1 MRPTTI
7 ELLLDLVRQSQALLR
22 IELSLV
28 RAELSERGSL
38 LATSLTA
45 LAVGLVLLLG
55 GLGLFLLALSLLLV
69 RFGVPLDLAF
79 FIVALAVMAAA
90 LLFVWLGV
98 RGLKPSRLVPARS
111 ISQISS
117 LLEGIEP

>member
-1 MRPTTI
+1 MRSTT
-7 ELLLDLVRQSQALLR
+7 ELLSDLVRQSQQLLR

-28 RAELSERGSL
+28 RAELGECGSL
-38 LATSLTA
+38 IASSLTA
-45 LAVGLVLLLG
+45 LAVGLVLALA
-55 GLGLFLLALSLLLV
+55 GLGLFLVALSLWLA

-79 FIVALAVMAAA
+79 FIVAVAVIAAA

-117 LLEGIEP
+117 LLEGLEP

>member
-1 MRPTTI
+1 MRSTI
-7 ELLLDLVRQSQALLR
+7 ELLLDLVRQSQELLR
-22 IELSLV
+22 IELSLL

-38 LATSLTA
+38 IATSLTA
-45 LAVGLVLLLG
+45 LAVGLVLFLA
-55 GLGLFLLALSLLLV
+55 GLGLILVAFSLLLV

-90 LLFVWLGV
+90 LLFVWSGV

-117 LLEGIEP
+117 LLEGLEP

>member
-1 MRPTTI
+1 MRSTT
-7 ELLLDLVRQSQALLR
+7 ELLFDLVRQSQQLLR

-28 RAELSERGSL
+28 RTELGECGSL
-38 LATSLTA
+38 IATSLTA
-45 LAVGLVLLLG
+45 LAVGLVLALA
-55 GLGLFLLALSLLLV
+55 GLGLFLVALSLSLA

-79 FIVALAVMAAA
+79 LIVAVAVIAAA
-90 LLFVWLGV
+90 LLFVWWGI

-117 LLEGIEP
+117 LLEGLEP

>member
-1 MRPTTI
+1 MRSTI
-7 ELLLDLVRQSQALLR
+7 ELLLDLVRQSQQLLR

-38 LATSLTA
+38 IATSLTA
-45 LAVGLVLLLG
+45 LTVGLVLLLAG
-55 GLGLFLLALSLLLV
+55 VGLFLVALSLLLL
-69 RFGVPLDLAF
+69 RFGIPHDLAF
-79 FIVALAVMAAA
+79 LIVALAVIATA
-90 LLFVWLGV
+90 LLFVWSGV

-117 LLEGIEP
+117 LLEGLEP